1 MNLMSSAISRLAR
14 FRYWRIE
21 SWMDHPIEAQNEV
34 LDNLLRHGQ
43 YTIYG
48 EKYAMTRNW
57 TDEEFRKN
65 IPLCNYETLLPYIE
79 QTKEGVENVLWNTP
93 VNWFAKSSGTSGG
106 KSKFIPIS
114 EESLENCHYQG
125 AKDVLSMYYNCYP
138 DSQLLTGKGLVVG
151 GSHQVSQL
159 NEDIYYGDLSA
170 VLMQNTPFWGEW
182 IRTPQLS
189 IALMDEWESKIE
201 AMAHATIKENV
212 TSISGVP
219 SWTMIL
225 LNRILELTGEKTIS
239 KIWTNLELYMHG
251 GVSFTP
257 YREGFNKIIGKDIH
271 YLNMYNASEGF
282 FAAQDSP
289 DSDGMLLFLE
299 HGIYYEFLPLSE
311 LEKENP
317 QTKTLQEVSLGSS
330 YALVI
335 STNGGL
341 WRYVVGDTIRFTSLK
356 PYRIEVTGRIKG
368 YINAFGEE
376 LIVENADKAIS
387 YACKHTQS
395 SILDYTAGPVY
406 LGTQDN
412 QQAGAHEWI
421 IEFDQVPMDIEAFIT
436 LLDKELQNINSD
448 YEAKRHNNMIL
459 RRPIVHTVPK
469 GTFNTWMKKRG
480 KLGGQHKVPRLANNR
495 IYLDEILQ
503 EIAQYKI
510 LA

>member
-21 SWMDHPIEAQNEV
+21 SWMDHPIDAQREV
-34 LDNLLRHGQ
+34 LDNLLMHGQ
-43 YTIYG
+43 YTFFG
-48 EKYAMTRNW
+48 EKYGMTRNW
-57 TDEEFRKN
+57 TEEEFRN
-65 IPLCNYETLLPYIE
+65 TIPIRTYEDMIPYIE
-79 QTKEGVENVLWNTP
+79 KTKEGEENVLWNTP

-125 AKDVLSMYYNCYP
+125 AKDVLSMYYNSYP

-201 AMAHATIKENV
+201 AMAQATIKENV

-219 SWTMIL
+219 SWTMVL
-225 LNRILELTGEKTIS
+225 LNRILEITGKQYIRD
-239 KIWTNLELYMHG
+239 IWPNLELYMHG

-257 YREGFNKIIGKDIH
+257 YRDAFEHIIGKDIH

-282 FAAQDSP
+282 FAAQDTP
-289 DSDGMLLFLE
+289 NAEGMLLFLE
-299 HGIYYEFLPLSE
+299 HGIYYEFLPLEE
-311 LEKENP
+311 LNKEKP
-317 QTKTLQEVSLGSS
+317 QTVTLQEVQLDCS
-330 YALVI
+330 YAMII

-341 WRYVVGDTIRFTSLK
+341 WRYMLGDTVRFTSLY
-356 PYRIEVTGRIKG
+356 PFRIEVTGRTKG
-368 YINAFGEE
+368 FINAFGEE

-387 YACKHTQS
+387 YACRLTHS

-406 LGTQDN
+406 LNTN
-412 QQAGAHEWI
+412 ESGAHEWI
-421 IEFDQVPMDIEAFIT
+421 IEFDQLPDSLDSFVE

-459 RRPIVHTVPK
+459 NKPIVHPVTK
-469 GTFNTWMKKRG
+469 GTFNKWMKKRG

-495 IYLDEILQ
+495 TYLDEILT
-503 EIAQYKI
+503 EIAENSKI
-510 LA
+510 TA